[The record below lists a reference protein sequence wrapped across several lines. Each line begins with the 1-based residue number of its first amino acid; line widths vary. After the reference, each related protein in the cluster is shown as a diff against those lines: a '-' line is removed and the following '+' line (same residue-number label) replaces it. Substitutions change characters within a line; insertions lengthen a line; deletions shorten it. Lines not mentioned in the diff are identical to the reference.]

1 MNSPELS
8 HETFFLNFVSSQRIC
23 KARLILSG
31 RSSIR
36 KKRRGTGFPDV
47 SFHPVGRAFEIDDKG
62 RPRVRVHGAKAPKE
76 LIGRVPNSRSVGFT
90 EHSSLFSSSSSASY
104 RSFVVG
110 VLAVVEV
117 VLFVA
122 VVHLL
127 VWRGCERWGP
137 GRPKS
142 SNSRNLRLPRLPFR
156 SNNVELNWKKIDLL
170 FSRLFKRYKIFI
182 TAEGKF
188 NSFNSQVEDG
198 KCKIFEWR
206 S

>member
-1 MNSPELS
+1 MNNPELS
-8 HETFFLNFVSSQRIC
+8 HETFFLNFASSQQIC

-36 KKRRGTGFPDV
+36 KKRRGTGFFAGFPDV
-47 SFHPVGRAFEIDDKG
+47 SFHPVGCTFEIDDKG
-62 RPRVRVHGAKAPKE
+62 RPCVRVHGAKAPKE

-117 VLFVA
+117 VA

-127 VWRGCERWGP
+127 AWRGCGRWGP
-137 GRPKS
+137 RRPKS
-142 SNSRNLRLPRLPFR
+142 SNSRNSRLSQLPFR
-156 SNNVELNWKKIDLL
+156 NNNVELN
-170 FSRLFKRYKIFI
+170 
-182 TAEGKF
+182 
-188 NSFNSQVEDG
+188 
-198 KCKIFEWR
+198 
-206 S
+206 